1 VRFALARL
9 KVSMRRAKAWLCG
22 ETPRDGSRVTMA
34 GRFHRPLNARMSRLA
49 TEFNRL
55 YPSASE
61 ASVRVLVLDV
71 GRPSDWEL
79 LGAVWRGVQLDLSLP
94 APGIAIAGENS
105 YQLWFSLEQG
115 CSQDEAR
122 AFFDGLKAR
131 YLSGVAAPRIRGLTE
146 PPAVPAEVKEG
157 QWSAFVAPDLAPVFV
172 EATWLDIPP
181 GVEGQADLLKTLKRI
196 TPQEWATAMAQ
207 LAPPQDLAPR
217 SASPASDV
225 VAVPSSYSPAT
236 SFSDPRA
243 FLLQVMNDA
252 TVPMALRIEA
262 AKALMPSA

>member
-1 VRFALARL
+1 
-9 KVSMRRAKAWLCG
+9 MRA
-22 ETPRDGSRVTMA
+22 
-34 GRFHRPLNARMSRLA
+34 
-49 TEFNRL
+49 
-55 YPSASE
+55 
-61 ASVRVLVLDV
+61 LVLDV
-71 GRPSDWEL
+71 GRPSDWDL

-105 YQLWFSLEQG
+105 YQLWFSLQQG
-115 CSQDEAR
+115 CPQDEAR

-131 YLSGVAAPRIRGLTE
+131 YLSDVAAPRIRCLTE

-181 GVEGQADLLKTLKRI
+181 GVEGQADLLKTLTGI
-196 TPQEWATAMAQ
+196 APQEWRAAMAQ
-207 LAPPQDLAPR
+207 LAPAVAQDLAPR
-217 SASPASDV
+217 IAS
-225 VAVPSSYSPAT
+225 SSPETPAT
-236 SFSDPRA
+236 ASSFSSATGFTDPRA

-262 AKALMPSA
+262 ARALLPLA